1 MANNIQQRPPTQ
13 TRAPEVLDPSGPG
26 RGDGYATNYR
36 ELTIALEQAGE
47 SNNPI
52 FQQLRQLGKYPSKSS
67 AGRWKRQQEAL
78 GHVRPC
84 RRTGNNRATVL
95 RDHNLLLLA
104 LYRIAYPKANAA
116 ELNAFLYDA
125 NYGDIDFR
133 FYSSSQVSESETR
146 IKLTRKRGSCTAYQ
160 ALLPINIAK
169 RWMYWNL
176 PYPYGI
182 ADIRRQDLI
191 DIDECGKEL
200 SHCDRHI
207 GKSYQGERVKQTGPY
222 TKSDKYN
229 LLLAI
234 SGDGA
239 TNRRWRDI
247 WTGEGTTGE
256 RMIAFIRRI
265 VNAIGPGTPAR
276 RYCFTMDNL
285 RYVLYCTIPSPF
297 SLLFMHM
304 AYTNSLFSSIYISD
318 LIIIDKCLQLSMQQ
332 GTGSSSV
339 PHTTQW
345 MVLLNMYSILF
356 KGYCRFGW
364 IVLQMAIVSYKR

>member
-1 MANNIQQRPPTQ
+1 MANNNIQQRPPTQ

-52 FQQLRQLGKYPSKSS
+52 FQQLRQLGRYPSKSS
-67 AGRWKRQQEAL
+67 AGRWKRQQDTL

-146 IKLTRKRGSCTAYQ
+146 IKLTRKRGSSTAYQ

-191 DIDECGKEL
+191 DLDECGKEL

-256 RMIAFIRRI
+256 RMVAFIRRI

-285 RYVLYCTIPSPF
+285 RYVLHYIIPSPF
-297 SLLFMHM
+297 F
-304 AYTNSLFSSIYISD
+304 
-318 LIIIDKCLQLSMQQ
+318 
-332 GTGSSSV
+332 
-339 PHTTQW
+339 
-345 MVLLNMYSILF
+345 
-356 KGYCRFGW
+356 
-364 IVLQMAIVSYKR
+364 